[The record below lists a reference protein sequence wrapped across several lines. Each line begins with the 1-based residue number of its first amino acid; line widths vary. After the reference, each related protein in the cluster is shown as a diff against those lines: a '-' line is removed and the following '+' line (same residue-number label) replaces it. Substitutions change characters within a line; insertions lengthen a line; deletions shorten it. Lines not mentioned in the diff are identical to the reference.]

1 VSLDEALGG
10 VSDSGRELVVIQKA
24 FDLAREMT
32 QRTRKLPRDLKFV
45 LGDRILA
52 TAYDVLDA
60 LVEARYTKDRRP
72 LLSRANVLLERLRF
86 QVRLCMEERLIS
98 TRQYEYVA
106 RLADEVGRM
115 VGGWARACKA

>member
-1 VSLDEALGG
+1 MSLDEALGG

-60 LVEARYTKDRRP
+60 LVEARYTKERRP

>member
-1 VSLDEALGG
+1 LDEALGG